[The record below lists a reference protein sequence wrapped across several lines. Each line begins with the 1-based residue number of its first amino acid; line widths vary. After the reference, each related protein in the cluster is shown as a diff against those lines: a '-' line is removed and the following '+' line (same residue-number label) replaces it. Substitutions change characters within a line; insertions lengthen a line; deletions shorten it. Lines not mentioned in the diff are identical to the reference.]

1 MGKDSKLSLL
11 TRLKR
16 AVKNVRFLLDFNINQ
31 WRLASVLGH
40 ASSSSK
46 RISFNDRPGL
56 RAVCD
61 DDTIDFED
69 SVGSSVGSSRSGI
82 QRTISCPSEDD
93 VDKKADMFIANF
105 YRQLQIERQIS
116 LELQYCRGNSFN
128 AGQQSNGG
136 ASQQSKE
143 TAGNYT
149 DSSASTIASSL
160 ADKDSH
166 NNKQLWSKR
175 AAEASDTEHQ
185 WDVLETIETIPYH
198 EVFIHS
204 FGDYDTRGL

>member
-1 MGKDSKLSLL
+1 MQFSNMGKDSQLSLL

-16 AVKNVRFLLDFNINQ
+16 AVKNVRFLLDFNMSR

-69 SVGSSVGSSRSGI
+69 SVGPSVASSRSGI

-93 VDKKADMFIANF
+93 VDKRADMFIANF
-105 YRQLQIERQIS
+105 YHQLQIERQIS
-116 LELQYCRGNSFN
+116 LELQYCRGNSFKLISPWLIIFWLFW
-128 AGQQSNGG
+128 GVL
-136 ASQQSKE
+136 
-143 TAGNYT
+143 YLFI
-149 DSSASTIASSL
+149 DS
-160 ADKDSH
+160 
-166 NNKQLWSKR
+166 
-175 AAEASDTEHQ
+175 
-185 WDVLETIETIPYH
+185 
-198 EVFIHS
+198 FIF
-204 FGDYDTRGL
+204 FGTLIIVCLMKPLIFRRRGL

>member
-1 MGKDSKLSLL
+1 MQFSNMGKDSQLSLL

-16 AVKNVRFLLDFNINQ
+16 AVKNVRFLLDFNMSR

-69 SVGSSVGSSRSGI
+69 SVGSSVASSRTGI

-93 VDKKADMFIANF
+93 VDKRADMFIANF
-105 YRQLQIERQIS
+105 YHQLQIERQIS
-116 LELQYCRGNSFN
+116 LELQYCRGNSFKLI
-128 AGQQSNGG
+128 SPWL
-136 ASQQSKE
+136 
-143 TAGNYT
+143 
-149 DSSASTIASSL
+149 TIFFWFFL
-160 ADKDSH
+160 GCFIY
-166 NNKQLWSKR
+166 L
-175 AAEASDTEHQ
+175 
-185 WDVLETIETIPYH
+185 L
-198 EVFIHS
+198 IHS
-204 FGDYDTRGL
+204 FFSFFLFFFGTLIIVCLMKPLIFRKRGL

>member
-1 MGKDSKLSLL
+1 MQFSNMGKDSKLSLL

-16 AVKNVRFLLDFNINQ
+16 AVKNVRFLLDFNMSQ

-69 SVGSSVGSSRSGI
+69 SVGSSRSGI

-93 VDKKADMFIANF
+93 VDKRADMFINNF

-116 LELQYCRGNSFN
+116 LELQYCRGNSFKLI
-128 AGQQSNGG
+128 SPWL
-136 ASQQSKE
+136 
-143 TAGNYT
+143 
-149 DSSASTIASSL
+149 TIFFWFFL
-160 ADKDSH
+160 GCFIY
-166 NNKQLWSKR
+166 L
-175 AAEASDTEHQ
+175 
-185 WDVLETIETIPYH
+185 L
-198 EVFIHS
+198 IHS
-204 FGDYDTRGL
+204 FFFFFFGTLIIVCLMKPLIFRKRGL

>member
-1 MGKDSKLSLL
+1 MQFSNMGKDSKLSLL

-16 AVKNVRFLLDFNINQ
+16 AVKNVRFLLDFNMSQ

-61 DDTIDFED
+61 DNTMNFED
-69 SVGSSVGSSRSGI
+69 SVGSSRSGI

-93 VDKKADMFIANF
+93 VDKRADMFINNF

-116 LELQYCRGNSFN
+116 LELQYCRGNSFKLISPWLIIFWFFW
-128 AGQQSNGG
+128 GVL
-136 ASQQSKE
+136 
-143 TAGNYT
+143 YLFI
-149 DSSASTIASSL
+149 DLFIFWDFDYSL
-160 ADKDSH
+160 FD
-166 NNKQLWSKR
+166 
-175 AAEASDTEHQ
+175 EAFD
-185 WDVLETIETIPYH
+185 
-198 EVFIHS
+198 F
-204 FGDYDTRGL
+204 